1 MSSISLCMIVKNEE
15 EVLANCLESVKDI
28 CDEIIIVDTGSI
40 DNTKEVARKF
50 TDKIYDFT
58 WIDDF
63 SAARNYSFSLAT
75 KEYILWLD
83 ADDVI
88 LPEEQKKFKKL
99 KKNLHSKI
107 DAVSMIYVTATDENG
122 NPTFYYRRNRLVK
135 RSKGFKWIGAVHEYL
150 AVSGNIL
157 EADISIHHLK
167 KNKKPDPDSIGR
179 NLRIYENRIKN
190 GEEFSP
196 RDLFYYANE
205 LKDHKQYKKAIIYYQ
220 EFLDGKKG
228 WVEDNIRACIYM
240 ADCYAYLGEKDN
252 ELMSL
257 LKTFAYDEP
266 RSEACCR
273 IGDIFQ
279 ERKNFKNAVFWYELA
294 VKMKNKKTGGFQHTS
309 YTTWYPHLSLCVSYW
324 QLGNVKESIKHHEIT
339 KQYIPNHPKVLF
351 NEEFF
356 QNYLKKHKNSLSEN
370 NEGRMKQ

>member
-1 MSSISLCMIVKNEE
+1 MPTISLCMIVKNEE
-15 EVLANCLESVKDI
+15 EVLANCLSSVEDI
-28 CDEIIIVDTGSI
+28 CDEIIIVDTGST
-40 DNTKEVARKF
+40 DRTKEIASKF

-75 KEYILWLD
+75 KDYILWLD

-99 KKNLHSKI
+99 KKNLNSNI
-107 DAVSMIYVTATDENG
+107 DAVSMNYIAATDGNG
-122 NPTFYYRRNRLVK
+122 NPTFHYRRNRLVK
-135 RSKGFKWIGAVHEYL
+135 RSKGFKWIGPVHEYL
-150 AVSGNIL
+150 AVHGNIL
-157 EADISIHHLK
+157 EADISIHHK
-167 KNKKPDPDSIGR
+167 KREKKVDTQSIGR

-205 LKDHKQYKKAIIYYQ
+205 LKDHKQYNKAIIYYQ

-228 WVEDNIRACIYM
+228 WIEDNIRACIYM
-240 ADCYAYLGEKDN
+240 ADCYARLGEKEN
-252 ELMSL
+252 ELMAL
-257 LKTFAYDEP
+257 FKTFNYDEP

-279 ERKNFKNAVFWYELA
+279 ARKDFKTALFWYQLA
-294 VKMKNKKTGGFQHTS
+294 VKMKHKKTGGFHHTS
-309 YTTWYPHLSLCVSYW
+309 YTTWYPHLALCVCYW
-324 QLGNVKESIKHHEIT
+324 QLGNVEESIKHHELT
-339 KQYIPNHPKVLF
+339 KQYIPNDPKVLY

-356 QNYLKKHKNSLSEN
+356 QSYLKNQNRKDSVK
-370 NEGRMKQ
+370 